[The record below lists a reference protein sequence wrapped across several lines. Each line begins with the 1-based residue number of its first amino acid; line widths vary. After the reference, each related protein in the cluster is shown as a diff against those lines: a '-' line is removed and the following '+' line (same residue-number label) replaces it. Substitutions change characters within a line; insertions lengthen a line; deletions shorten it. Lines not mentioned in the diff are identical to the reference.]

1 MKLCNVECTL
11 GSNDLNLKLVLWLMA
26 ASDSSPR
33 FATDP
38 DRVATEKLS
47 MTAVPKAFLDSEYK
61 ELPAVIGS
69 G

>member
-1 MKLCNVECTL
+1 MV
-11 GSNDLNLKLVLWLMA
+11 D
-26 ASDSSPR
+26 PR
-33 FATDP
+33 FASDP